1 MPFQAMT
8 RDYVDPIITLQGH
21 TYLSQPNLRA
31 VMIHTLVHP
40 FPAYSLESG
49 LAVRDHSLALHIQNL
64 CTVKTKI
71 ATCGPVLI
79 EPKLF
84 REAVALRRWIAM
96 L

>member
-1 MPFQAMT
+1 MT
-8 RDYVDPIITLQGH
+8 SDYVDPIITLQGH

-31 VMIHTLVHP
+31 VMIRTLVHP

-49 LAVRDHSLALHIQNL
+49 LTVGDRSLALHIQNL
-64 CTVKTKI
+64 CTVKPKT

-79 EPKLF
+79 DPKHF
-84 REAVALRRWIAM
+84 REVVALRRWIAM